1 MAGDHSSYS
10 FRPTNDFVG
19 VFEQQGRVRLDA
31 NLNELVDLLD
41 RRLRATA
48 LDTLGRA
55 VVPAETPDAFL
66 LEIAGGVLSFG
77 PGRAYVDGI
86 QVDNHGNGTPVPTL
100 HFDPHLEEM
109 RGTDPLP
116 YSPQPYLPVPPA
128 LPTSGTHLVY
138 LDVWH
143 RERTWAEDP
152 TLLDPALYGIDTAV
166 RRQVVWQV
174 KVHEADTPG
183 LQCDT
188 PDGQIPGWVD
198 IIRPSASRLTTAAVG
213 VPAALDPC
221 DVPPIGGFR
230 GRSNRLYC
238 VEIHDP
244 GPVGVATFKWSRDN
258 ASLASPVTATAGA
271 DVTVVRPGRDAVLRF
286 TIGDVVEV
294 TDDVHELDGLPGE
307 MAVVASVDDARG
319 VVTLAAP
326 LGGVFDVSR
335 GARIRRWDQSG
346 ALVTADHV
354 MQVTAGPIVLED
366 GVQIEFTLDP
376 DIAGGAFR
384 SNERWAFRARVADAS
399 VEVLDHV
406 PPRAPHHHIARLG
419 FVDFANDD
427 VLSDCRVPWPG
438 SGDCD
443 CDDCA
448 CDVCVTAISH
458 NSGALTIQ
466 AAVDKVRDRGG
477 VVCLQPGVYV
487 LRETVDMSRTN
498 AVRVRGK
505 GWTTIVLTPGA
516 MPAFFVD
523 RAREVTIEEL
533 TVLGSDGRFIDRQE
547 PGRPAEP
554 GRTAE
559 PGRPAGP
566 VVAAPVV
573 AAPVAPGGLLA
584 GLGGNVAIAVRNTI
598 GFAVQR
604 CSLIVHPTRAR
615 LPALT
620 VLGIIAGLRVR
631 DCQILGAT
639 AIGNAPLDALAPRV
653 ERTFVADE
661 RTPGRLL
668 LAHSRIE
675 DNVLVGLRAGI
686 AFVGTAIHV
695 GDNIVA
701 DNVVAA
707 VIAGITHLGTS
718 PAGATVVRS
727 NIVAAGFY
735 GIIDG
740 LNPVRITDNEI
751 FGLNTRLHRLGIPD
765 PRVPDEPDDPLRP
778 NPCAPASV
786 VYKVGPFGIVTDVGG
801 MRGGLGLPAAILVT
815 DGLGFGG
822 RIESVR
828 IGGNEVEEFLGYGI
842 MVLAAFATA
851 MIHGNH
857 ISRVSLDGIAVAAIR
872 GGAVSVNDNVIRV
885 VGYEARE
892 QRHAPAAER
901 RVLAAIAIGPAQ
913 EADVRANQVLGV
925 RSIFAQTVAGV
936 WIEGARNSQVAL
948 NTVNDVGAPDGLS
961 FGIAVR
967 APFDRTDVSD
977 NRVHQQSARGRYTG
991 VSIGGLAT
999 LRHTERAEE
1008 YHPVGLKFG
1017 RLVIVTDGGT
1027 WWYGDDRIV
1036 HLQLGRELGAVHGN
1050 TVDGAGLRP
1059 MVQVFVGGNALVNDN
1074 RIVFVPNERVAAV
1087 RIRADSA
1094 VVSANYIETRPEA
1107 SAVAIDADPDK
1118 VAISTNVTNGEL
1130 RINGAPLASPW
1141 DAMNVATP

>member
-31 NLNELVDLLD
+31 NLNELVDLID

-48 LDTLGRA
+48 LDTLGPA
-55 VVPAETPDAFL
+55 VVPAETPDAFRL
-66 LEIAGGVLSFG
+66 KITPGALSFG
-77 PGRAYVDGI
+77 AGRAYVDGI
-86 QVDNHGNGTPVPTL
+86 QVDNHGIGIPAPTL
-100 HFDPHLEEM
+100 HFDPHLEEL
-109 RGTDPLP
+109 RGTDRLP
-116 YSPQPYLPVPPA
+116 YSSQPYLPVPPA

-188 PDGQIPGWVD
+188 PDGQIPGWAD

-221 DVPPIGGFR
+221 DVPPLGGYR

-258 ASLASPVTATAGA
+258 ASLASPVTAIAGA
-271 DVTVVRPGRDAVLRF
+271 DISVVRPGRDALLRF
-286 TIGDVVEV
+286 TIGDVIEV
-294 TDDVHELDGLPGE
+294 TDDVHELDGLKGE
-307 MAVVASVDDARG
+307 MAVVANVDDARG

-326 LGGVFDVSR
+326 LGGVFDVTR

-346 ALVTADHV
+346 GLVTAAHV
-354 MQVTAGPIVLED
+354 MQLTAGPIVLED

-376 DIAGGAFR
+376 DIAGGVFR

-406 PPRAPHHHIARLG
+406 PPRAPHHHVARLG
-419 FVDFANDD
+419 FVDFTNNA

-438 SGDCD
+438 SGDYD
-443 CDDCA
+443 CQDCA

-498 AVRVRGK
+498 AVRLRGK
-505 GWTTIVLTPGA
+505 GWTTIVLTPGPL
-516 MPAFFVD
+516 PAFFVD
-523 RAREVTIEEL
+523 RAREVTIEEM
-533 TVLGSDGRFIDRQE
+533 TVLGNDGRFMDRQE
-547 PGRPAEP
+547 PGNQE
-554 GRTAE
+554 E
-559 PGRPAGP
+559 PGRPA
-566 VVAAPVV
+566 APVV
-573 AAPVAPGGLLA
+573 ATPVATGGLLA

-598 GFAVQR
+598 GFVVQR
-604 CSLIVHPTRAR
+604 CSLIVQPTRAR

-620 VLGIIAGLRVR
+620 LLGIIAGLRVR

-639 AIGNAPLDALAPRV
+639 AIGNAPLAASAPRA
-653 ERTFVADE
+653 ERAFVADQ

-686 AFVGTAIHV
+686 AFVGTSIHL
-695 GDNIVA
+695 GDNVVA
-701 DNVVAA
+701 DNIVAA

-718 PAGATVVRS
+718 PAGPTVVRS

-735 GIIDG
+735 GIIGG
-740 LNPVRITDNEI
+740 LNPVRIADNEI
-751 FGLNTRLHRLGIPD
+751 IGLNTRLNRLGIPD

-778 NPCAPASV
+778 NPCAPKSV
-786 VYKVGPFGIVTDVGG
+786 VYKAGPIGIVTDVGA
-801 MRGGLGLPAAILVT
+801 MRGGLGLPAAVLVT

-828 IGGNEVEEFLGYGI
+828 IGGNEVEEFLGFGI
-842 MVLAAFATA
+842 MVQAAVATT
-851 MIHGNH
+851 MIHGNR
-857 ISRVSLDGIAVAAIR
+857 ISRVSLDGIVVTAIR
-872 GGAVSVNDNVIRV
+872 GGAVSVHNNVIRG

-892 QRHAPAAER
+892 QRHAPATDP
-901 RVLAAIAIGPAQ
+901 RVLAAIAIGPAR

-925 RSIFAQTVAGV
+925 RSIVAQTVAGV
-936 WIEGARNSQVAL
+936 WIEGANNSQVAL
-948 NTVNDVGAPDGLS
+948 NTVNDVSAPEGLS

-967 APFDRTDVSD
+967 APFDRTDISE
-977 NRVHQQSARGRYTG
+977 NRVRQESPRSRYTG
-991 VSIGGLAT
+991 VSIGGLVT
-999 LRHTERAEE
+999 LRPTGREAD
-1008 YHPVGLKFG
+1008 YHLVGLKFG
-1017 RLVIVTDGGT
+1017 RLIIVTDVGT

-1036 HLQLGRELGAVHGN
+1036 HLQVGRELGAVHGN
-1050 TVDGAGLRP
+1050 TVDGTGLRP
-1059 MVQVFVGGNALVNDN
+1059 MVQIIVGGNALLNDN
-1074 RIVFVPNERVAAV
+1074 RIVFVPDERGAAV
-1087 RIRADSA
+1087 RIGADSA
-1094 VVSANYIETRPEA
+1094 VVSANYVETRPDA
-1107 SAVAIDADPDK
+1107 SAVAIDADPAK
-1118 VAISTNVTNGEL
+1118 VAISTNVTNGDL
-1130 RINGAPLASPW
+1130 RINGAPLAPPW
-1141 DAMNVATP
+1141 DAMNIATP